1 MKGNLLKY
9 KKKVIM
15 KYIPI
20 LLGVLAAMMII
31 QSCTIYKQPAMKITS
46 VLAVTAEGD
55 TLKLPIDVIRP
66 IYNYNNYPRS
76 YYPYNNFYYTPNRY
90 YGTDLHHNG
99 SNGYIGSSNNN
110 SNNNSNSSN
119 SSGTATIR
127 PGSSSVTPPPNPTST
142 NNPRKNN

>member
-9 KKKVIM
+9 KKKVIL

-66 IYNYNNYPRS
+66 IYNYNNITYPRTN
-76 YYPYNNFYYTPNRY
+76 YYPYHNYYYKPNNNVNNWKPIS
-90 YGTDLHHNG
+90 G
-99 SNGYIGSSNNN
+99 GSSNY
-110 SNNNSNSSN
+110 NNNNTTPATPTVKP
-119 SSGTATIR
+119 SG
-127 PGSSSVTPPPNPTST
+127 SVATPPVPV
-142 NNPRKNN
+142 NPRKN